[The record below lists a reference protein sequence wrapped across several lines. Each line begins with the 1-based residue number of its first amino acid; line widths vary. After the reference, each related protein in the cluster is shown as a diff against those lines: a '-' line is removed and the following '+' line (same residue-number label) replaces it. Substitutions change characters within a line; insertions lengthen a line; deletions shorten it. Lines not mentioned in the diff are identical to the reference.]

1 MTVKLIYKIVIF
13 FFIFT
18 NYSLAVNFEGKF
30 EQGGFILGKTA
41 PNSKVKIGNKNN
53 ERNSLV
59 KPLENEI
66 SPEAISTM
74 IINQSAK
81 FKPKA
86 ST

>member
-1 MTVKLIYKIVIF
+1 MLPIISLICGVARCSKLIAAM
-13 FFIFT
+13 
-18 NYSLAVNFEGKF
+18 NA
-30 EQGGFILGKTA
+30 A
-41 PNSKVKIGNKNN
+41 AHKNN

-66 SPEAISTM
+66 SHEAMSTM

-81 FKPKA
+81 FKTKA